1 MSDFIASLD
10 PPLGIPK
17 PNTLAIVSFDL
28 PIAKG
33 DKIHCLDVLHSLT
46 KYTLGFVDDDSE
58 EFAKLS
64 EQMDEK
70 FKKQF
75 PTRKELEIVSSTREW
90 KRLDTAAR
98 CIQKFFRLYMKVR
111 ISGGVDERID
121 TETQTRRGVEKQHQG
136 DVSPRS
142 NPDTADSRS
151 LHTSDNLDT
160 DNDLE
165 QAYPGPG
172 DSMDEMDRGE
182 RGGYRGQERDNRG
195 QYTGTQVQDQRQ
207 RQADVRAELHSYRRG
222 QAEDREAGEL
232 QPPAQ
237 RGRGL
242 IYQYEEGQDP
252 EHPHYHQYED
262 EVCLKCDNAGL
273 LSQAQDKRQSL
284 SPRSSPR
291 RCATEDAG
299 PPVSPGRLSR
309 SPHSEGCDYV
319 PSPAPQGP
327 VRPPG
332 PGPRPVYPP
341 PPHLTHVSYP
351 GYPTVSV
358 QDYTGHTEPPRVSEP
373 PYPHPYYPPPRHYM
387 PPRLPHPH
395 PRRQLPPPPR
405 FGPYGPP
412 YRYFRPPFPPMMPG
426 RHPPPPHSAEYG
438 GGEVHLRHHEYQH
451 PGYRRPVSELSPRQF
466 YVQNPV
472 RQPEPGPGSLPRRR
486 LPDIPQERR
495 LPDTLPRTARPSYQG
510 VMDQEY
516 QDYPEEQPQ
525 ATLDRSQPSAGE
537 SKAHPRQSNIR
548 PENKSPKKSPV
559 KHDDI
564 KARPVRDRAAKTS
577 PGRQGK
583 QQHQSRSPHR
593 QGLYLYLCPIYILH
607 LTAHQPSLLTRII
620 N

>member
-98 CIQKFFRLYMKVR
+98 CIQKFFRIYMKVR
-111 ISGGVDERID
+111 TSGGIDERID
-121 TETQTRRGVEKQHQG
+121 TETQTRRGVTADKQQHRG

-160 DNDLE
+160 DNDLD
-165 QAYPGPG
+165 QLQPGPA
-172 DSMDEMDRGE
+172 DSLDALDRGE
-182 RGGYRGQERDNRG
+182 REDRGDREGYREYEREERG
-195 QYTGTQVQDQRQ
+195 HYTGAQVQDQRQ
-207 RQADVRAELHSYRRG
+207 RQSDVRAELHSYRRD
-222 QAEDREAGEL
+222 QREEGEL

-242 IYQYEEGQDP
+242 IYQYEDGGDP
-252 EHPHYHQYED
+252 EHPHSHQYED

-273 LSQAQDKRQSL
+273 LSQADTRTL
-284 SPRSSPR
+284 TPRTSPR
-291 RCATEDAG
+291 RGATEDAPAPRAG
-299 PPVSPGRLSR
+299 PVSPRLSR
-309 SPHSEGCDYV
+309 DVHSEGCDYV
-319 PSPAPQGP
+319 PSPA
-327 VRPPG
+327 

-351 GYPTVSV
+351 GYPSVSV
-358 QDYTGHTEPPRVSEP
+358 QDYTEPRVTEPG
-373 PYPHPYYPPPRHYM
+373 PYHHPYYPPPRHYM

-426 RHPPPPHSAEYG
+426 RHPPPPHAAEYG

-466 YVQNPV
+466 YNVQNPV

-495 LPDTLPRTARPSYQG
+495 LPDTLPRTARPSYQ
-510 VMDQEY
+510 EY
-516 QDYPEEQPQ
+516 QDYQEQPQ
-525 ATLDRSQPSAGE
+525 PPVDRQSHQNAGE
-537 SKAHPRQSNIR
+537 SKAHPPRQSNIR
-548 PENKSPKKSPV
+548 AADNKSPKKSPA
-559 KHDDI
+559 KQDDI
-564 KARPVRDRAAKTS
+564 KVRPVRDRASKTS

-583 QQHQSRSPHR
+583 QHHQSRSPHR
-593 QGLYLYLCPIYILH
+593 QGLYLCPIYILH
-607 LTAHQPSLLTRII
+607 LTAHHSHQPSLLTRII